1 MELKI
6 DSTDQ
11 KILGILLKEART
23 TAQDIARQ
31 CGISGAAVHQRM
43 QKINKLGIIKGSHL
57 KISPSSFGYDTCAFI
72 GLQVNILNS
81 RSHNE
86 VFEKIQK
93 IPEVV
98 ECHHTTGK
106 YSLLLKVYTQTNSD
120 LKNLIVEK
128 LQSIPEVV
136 STETFISL
144 EEGFERILPINL
156 SSV

>member
-6 DSTDQ
+6 DRTDQ
-11 KILGILLKEART
+11 KILGILLKDART
-23 TAQDIARQ
+23 TAQDIARR

-43 QKINKLGIIKGSHL
+43 QKINKLGIIEGSHL
-57 KISPSSFGYDTCAFI
+57 KISPSNLGYDTCAFI

-86 VFEKIQK
+86 VFEKIQQ

-106 YSLLLKVYTQTNSD
+106 YSLLIKVYTKTNSD
-120 LKNLIVEK
+120 LKSLIVEK
-128 LQSIPEVV
+128 IQSIPEVV

-144 EEGFERILPINL
+144 EEGFERVLPI
-156 SSV
+156 

>member
-6 DSTDQ
+6 DSTDK
-11 KILGILLKEART
+11 KILSILLKDART
-23 TAQDIARQ
+23 TAQEIARQ

-43 QKINKLGIIKGSHL
+43 QKINKLGVIEGARLDIKPYKL
-57 KISPSSFGYDTCAFI
+57 GYDTCAFI

-81 RSHNE
+81 RSHHE
-86 VFEKIQK
+86 VFEKILE

-106 YSLLLKVYTQTNSD
+106 YSLLIKVYTKTNSK

-128 LQSIPEVV
+128 IQSIPEVV

-144 EEGFERILPINL
+144 EEGFERVLPID
-156 SSV
+156 

>member
-6 DSTDQ
+6 DSTDK
-11 KILGILLKEART
+11 KILSILLQDART
-23 TAQDIARQ
+23 TSQEIARQ

-43 QKINKLGIIKGSHL
+43 QKINKLGIIEGAHL
-57 KISPSSFGYDTCAFI
+57 DIKPFNLGYDTCAFI

-86 VFEKIQK
+86 VFNKISE

-106 YSLLLKVYTQTNSD
+106 YSLLIKVYTKTNRN

-128 LQSIPEVV
+128 IQSIPEIV

-144 EEGFERILPINL
+144 EEGFERVLPID
-156 SSV
+156 